1 MEGNRKTGFSCF
13 DDLMKDERYRKAY
26 ESDKRFFEGF
36 RTGCAWGRRDALAEI
51 EELEEDCFEEGWACG
66 YGEGFSAGCSGLF
79 TDGDA
84 RTDKPTDEESL
95 LEFLDTLSLA
105 EQRAALV
112 HLSVKWAE
120 TEEKKKNE
128 RE

>member
-1 MEGNRKTGFSCF
+1 MEGNRKTGTTSF

-36 RTGCAWGRRDALAEI
+36 RRGYSCGWQDAIAELIDTAEANFDDGYDEGYNAGYIDGSGDLFVDDDI
-51 EELEEDCFEEGWACG
+51 ETE
-66 YGEGFSAGCSGLF
+66 
-79 TDGDA
+79 
-84 RTDKPTDEESL
+84 KPTDEESL
-95 LEFLDTLSLA
+95 LDFLDTLSLT

-120 TEEKKKNE
+120 MEANRNNE
-128 RE
+128 CE